1 MYDLIYIISW
11 TVLAATVPLEVEE
24 SFNTNNGKL
33 KCGLK
38 LAALVLLLGKIII

>member
-1 MYDLIYIISW
+1 MHDLIYIISW
-11 TVLAATVPLEVEE
+11 TILTAIALLEVEE
-24 SFNTNNGKL
+24 SFNTNKGKL